1 MLERHQY
8 PYACKYW
15 CADRAEFAHVDGMV
29 FNWMHGVVHTS
40 SVCGADTGMRADGDL
55 LIVRELR
62 KMSTLSKQGAK
73 IAAPVSDEQLK
84 WLNWPDFVQVCQA
97 I

>member
-1 MLERHQY
+1 MICFTLAAYVTRSQ
-8 PYACKYW
+8 AW
-15 CADRAEFAHVDGMV
+15 
-29 FNWMHGVVHTS
+29 
-40 SVCGADTGMRADGDL
+40 RADGDL

-84 WLNWPDFVQVCQA
+84 WLNWPDFVQVF
-97 I
+97 

>member
-1 MLERHQY
+1 MICFTLAAYVTPSQ
-8 PYACKYW
+8 AW
-15 CADRAEFAHVDGMV
+15 
-29 FNWMHGVVHTS
+29 
-40 SVCGADTGMRADGDL
+40 RADGDL

-84 WLNWPDFVQVCQA
+84 WLNWPDFVQVF
-97 I
+97 

>member
-1 MLERHQY
+1 MIRFMPAAYVTPSQAWH
-8 PYACKYW
+8 
-15 CADRAEFAHVDGMV
+15 
-29 FNWMHGVVHTS
+29 
-40 SVCGADTGMRADGDL
+40 ADGDL

-84 WLNWPDFVQVCQA
+84 WLNWPDFVQVCSA

>member
-1 MLERHQY
+1 M
-8 PYACKYW
+8 P
-15 CADRAEFAHVDGMV
+15 
-29 FNWMHGVVHTS
+29 
-40 SVCGADTGMRADGDL
+40 ADGDL

-84 WLNWPDFVQVCQA
+84 WLNWPNFVQVCQA
-97 I
+97 IRDAQSLLFMDISLTYQTSAAPD

>member
-1 MLERHQY
+1 
-8 PYACKYW
+8 
-15 CADRAEFAHVDGMV
+15 MV
-29 FNWMHGVVHTS
+29 HAS
-40 SVCGADTGMRADGDL
+40 SVHGADTGMHADGDL

-84 WLNWPDFVQVCQA
+84 WLNWPDFVQVCHPSERHKFTAHRGHLLGIYTPWWPQL
-97 I
+97 